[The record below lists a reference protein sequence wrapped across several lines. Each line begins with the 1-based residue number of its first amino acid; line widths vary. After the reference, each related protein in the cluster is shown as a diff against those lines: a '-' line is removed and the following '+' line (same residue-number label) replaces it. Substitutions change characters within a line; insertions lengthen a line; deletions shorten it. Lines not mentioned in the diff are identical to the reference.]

1 MSAQLQLREPVQERV
16 PSPETPLSAVA
27 DGARAT
33 EAEVRRPVWLE
44 AIYPIIN
51 IGHAVFLMTWSMFC
65 ISAAFVAGLVTFR
78 RELPLA
84 MARRMWAPPL
94 IAATGSRLV
103 IEKLPDVDWSRPH
116 IFVMN
121 HQSMMDIP
129 CAFAGLPANLRF
141 VAKHTLKP
149 VPFLGWYMA
158 FTGMIFI
165 NRSNRKEAV
174 RSLAEAGERI
184 RDGANILAYP
194 EGTRSRDGSILPF
207 KKGPFVLA
215 LEAKV
220 PIIPVAIQGSG
231 AVLPRDGFRIRPGV
245 IRMKVGEPIETAHLT
260 AADRDD
266 LLRRTRDAIIRLH
279 VEIGGKGG
287 DDDAI
292 AAAGVE
298 GRSEQNESAIRS

>member
-1 MSAQLQLREPVQERV
+1 MSAQPQ
-16 PSPETPLSAVA
+16 
-27 DGARAT
+27 
-33 EAEVRRPVWLE
+33 RRPTPSASAAAAGPAPIAAAPSLQAVRGDSAMRPAWLE
-44 AIYPIIN
+44 GVYPIIN
-51 IGHAVFLMTWSMFC
+51 LLQAFFLAFWSVVC
-65 ISAAFVAGLVTFR
+65 ISAAFIAGLLTFR
-78 RELPLA
+78 RTLPLA
-84 MARRMWAPPL
+84 MARTMWAPPL
-94 IAATGSRLV
+94 LTVTGTRFV
-103 IEKLPDVDWSRPH
+103 VEPLPDVDWSKPH

-121 HQSMMDIP
+121 HQSMIDIP

-165 NRSNRKEAV
+165 NRSNRREAV
-174 RSLAEAGERI
+174 RSLADAGERI
-184 RDGANILAYP
+184 RQGSNILAYP
-194 EGTRSRDGSILPF
+194 EGTRSPDGSILPF

-220 PIIPVAIQGSG
+220 PIIPVAIEGSG

-245 IRMKVGEPIETAHLT
+245 IRMKVGDPIQTADLKPE
-260 AADRDD
+260 DRDD
-266 LLRRTRDAIIRLH
+266 LLRRTRDAIIQLH
-279 VEIGGKGG
+279 REIGGKGG

-298 GRSEQNESAIRS
+298 GRSASAQ